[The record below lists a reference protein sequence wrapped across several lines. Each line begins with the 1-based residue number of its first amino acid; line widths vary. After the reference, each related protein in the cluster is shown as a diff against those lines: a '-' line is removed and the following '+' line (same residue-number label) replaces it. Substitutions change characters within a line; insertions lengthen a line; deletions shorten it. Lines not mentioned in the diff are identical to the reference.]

1 MCVYIYTHTQIY
13 RDIRDFPYVAA
24 GGSMTAIG
32 RRVVGENVS
41 VCWVRHSRYSRK
53 AAAHPELLRE
63 ESLIPV
69 GFHLFMCQT
78 Q

>member
-1 MCVYIYTHTQIY
+1 
-13 RDIRDFPYVAA
+13 
-24 GGSMTAIG
+24 MTAIG